1 MFILRNE
8 ENLDFVL
15 EKKKIKKED
24 NDIFFDLEESK
35 EYTTEKDFNI
45 FDR

>member
-1 MFILRNE
+1 MFILKNE
-8 ENLDFVL
+8 ENLDLAL
-15 EKKKIKKED
+15 ETEKIKKED
-24 NDIFFDLEESK
+24 NNITFDLEESK

>member
-1 MFILRNE
+1 MFILRSE

-15 EKKKIKKED
+15 ETEKIKKED